1 MLQGKYELF
10 ALHPQYI
17 TTATIDNES
26 EQVEY
31 GTLVT
36 VHEKDGKVNSMG
48 DDDMVEVVMV
58 SDEYAMKLDDEESAE
73 EYEILEVEQSEF
85 SGTVEEEHSDVK
97 TIEIIEE
104 SDQFIADADAIEHNV
119 EIKRPK
125 KTKPPVDG
133 VRRSLRGS
141 ARLNSKNDQDSKK
154 KNVRRPGKSSTRA
167 DDAKKEGSQK
177 AAEIHRSDVEHC
189 VEEADEGESGDE
201 FPARDSDND
210 DWPAQQTISE
220 FPKEILRDGLLQ
232 IKGKQL
238 MSMICK

>member
-1 MLQGKYELF
+1 MLQGKYEQF

-17 TTATIDNES
+17 TSTIDTES
-26 EQVEY
+26 ENIEY

-36 VHEKDGKVNSMG
+36 VDEKGEKLNPIG

-58 SDEYAMKLDDEESAE
+58 SDEYAMKLDDDESAE

-85 SGTVEEEHSDVK
+85 SAAVETEHTGVEK
-97 TIEIIEE
+97 IQIIEE
-104 SDQFIADADAIEHNV
+104 DNRFMAEAEAQGDEV
-119 EIKRPK
+119 KETR
-125 KTKPPVDG
+125 KTKSPVAG

-141 ARLNSKNDQDSKK
+141 ARQKSINNEDSKR
-154 KNVRRPGKSSTRA
+154 KNVRRPTKSSMRLS
-167 DDAKKEGSQK
+167 DAKK
-177 AAEIHRSDVEHC
+177 AENRKPEEAHLSGVEHC
-189 VEEADEGESGDE
+189 VEESDEGESGDE

>member
-1 MLQGKYELF
+1 MLQSKYELF

-17 TTATIDNES
+17 TTATIENES
-26 EQVEY
+26 EHVEY
-31 GTLVT
+31 GTLLT
-36 VHEKDGKVNSMG
+36 VDEKDEKVNSMG

-85 SGTVEEEHSDVK
+85 NGTVEAEHSDVK
-97 TIEIIEE
+97 NIQIIEK
-104 SDQFIADADAIEHNV
+104 SDQFIADSDAVQDNV
-119 EIKRPK
+119 EGKRAK
-125 KTKPPVDG
+125 KTKPTVDG

-141 ARLNSKNDQDSKK
+141 ARFKSMNDQDSKN

-167 DDAKKEGSQK
+167 NDAKKERRQK
-177 AAEIHRSDVEHC
+177 SAEIHLSDVEHC

-220 FPKEILRDGLLQ
+220 FPKEILRDGLLL